1 MKRSNIAL
9 FTLLLFALSM
19 AFLLNA
25 NDTRREA
32 FLRANQGELRI
43 PELSTEDTY
52 RLQGTWAFYPNAFIH
67 EDSIEAKTYL
77 EANQDW
83 STVLGSQQGFA
94 SYGLQLTNMN
104 PDVIYGLLL
113 EEAGNAHRIYVNEKL
128 IMENGKPAKNALI
141 YEPATYTSKAA
152 FTSDEKGEA
161 HIIIEVANFN
171 GLKGGLIKAPLL
183 GHLETIDFVYEL
195 TLMSE
200 VFIFAGLL
208 AVSIIFLFLH
218 FIVNDVRSLYMAIL
232 SALVALRIATT
243 GTHFIYMAL
252 PYFDLPLI
260 WIIRIEY
267 LSVFLML
274 PVMMLLVGTFSSFNY
289 HEKVQRLLYVPIFL
303 MPLLVSLSSEDILSK
318 IFIAFQWVM
327 VISGS
332 YLIYLLAIGYR
343 NQKVRIGRSIII
355 GLMIIVALLFGTY
368 FSNLNNIMYLM
379 LYIFVLFVGTTV
391 MKRFSLIRS
400 HSEKLETTAKIDPLT
415 GLLNRSYLNALMEN
429 RDWIVSE
436 GKYDVIFLDMNNF
449 KEINDAHGHDIGD
462 QVLRICAKRM
472 RNSTHE
478 TDMIFRF
485 GGDEFVIIAQLTE
498 SSNVQKMIKRIRD
511 NFTEPI
517 ALNHLYLKISVAI
530 GHEVFDSKT
539 DDLKTVISNSDQR
552 MYEDKRKLKFD

>member
-19 AFLLNA
+19 AFWLNA

-32 FLRANQGELRI
+32 FLTANQGELRI
-43 PELSTEDTY
+43 PELSAEDTY
-52 RLQGTWAFYPNAFIH
+52 RLQGEWAFYPDAFIH
-67 EDSIEAKTYL
+67 EDSIASKTYL

-83 STVLGSQQGFA
+83 STVLGSQLGFA
-94 SYGLQLTNMN
+94 SYGLHLTKLK

-128 IMENGKPAKNALI
+128 IMENGKPAKNELI
-141 YEPATYTSKAA
+141 YEPATYTTKAA

-183 GHLETIDFVYEL
+183 GNLEAIDFVYEL
-195 TLMSE
+195 SLMSE

-208 AVSIIFLFLH
+208 AVAFIFLFLH

-243 GTHFIYMAL
+243 GTHFIYMAV

-289 HEKVQRLLYVPIFL
+289 HENVDRLLYAPIFL
-303 MPLLVSLSSEDILSK
+303 MPLVVAFASEAILSK
-318 IFIAFQWVM
+318 IFIAFQGAM
-327 VISGS
+327 MISGT

-343 NQKVRIGRSIII
+343 KQKVRIGRSIII

-368 FSNLNNIMYLM
+368 LSNRNNIMYFM

-400 HSEKLETTAKIDPLT
+400 HSERLETTAKIDPLT
-415 GLLNRSYLNALMEN
+415 GLLNRSYLNELMEN
-429 RDWIVSE
+429 RDWTAPE

-485 GGDEFVIIAQLTE
+485 GGDEFVIIARLSE
-498 SSNVQKMIKRIRD
+498 EANVNKMIKRIRD

-517 ALNHLYLKISVAI
+517 AL
-530 GHEVFDSKT
+530 
-539 DDLKTVISNSDQR
+539 
-552 MYEDKRKLKFD
+552 KLAFENLCGDWS